1 IIDAKVFVQTGYME
15 SKWVAERLFDAA
27 AEKLGMRANVI
38 RVGLISGGMNGAWD
52 VSHWLPAIVQSGTF
66 LGCLPTGPGLAA
78 WLPAHIAAA
87 AIIDMQGTPRHT
99 LHLIHPRPVEWST
112 IMGQIASILQ
122 VSLVPYV
129 EWFARLD
136 HASRHADD
144 DKKSKRQKERRAALK
159 LIEFYK
165 LGLKNDARNAESMGL
180 MPSVV
185 ADEALKASKTLQDEQ
200 LLPLIGQ
207 EDVRRWIDYW
217 RGVDFL

>member
-1 IIDAKVFVQTGYME
+1 IIDAKVSVQTGYME

-52 VSHWLPAIVQSGTF
+52 VSHWLPTIHFARFPNVGTF
-66 LGCLPTGPGLAA
+66 LGCLLTGPELAA
-78 WLPAHIAAA
+78 WIPAHNTAA

-99 LHLIHPRPVEWST
+99 LHLIHPHPVEWST
-112 IMGQIASILQ
+112 IMGQITNILQ

-136 HASRHADD
+136 HASRHVDD
-144 DKKSKRQKERRAALK
+144 DKKSKCQKEGHAALK

-165 LGLKNDARNAESMGL
+165 LGLKNDTRNAESMGL

-185 ADEALKASKTLQDEQ
+185 ADKALKASKTLQDGE
-200 LLPLIGQ
+200 LLPFIGQ

-217 RGVDFL
+217 R